1 MRPSKDEMWLSICKE
16 LAKQTTCVRKGV
28 GCVLLDANGHVLSTG
43 YNGVAAGLP
52 HCNEKEKFDIAIKC
66 DTCSSQIGKGSCNA
80 SACPGWNPKKSLVP
94 TDAKRE
100 VGNWVSYHPHA
111 CEGAKYDSGEGL
123 GKCQAIHAE
132 QNALLQCP
140 DIMKIHTCYTTS
152 SPCNEQCI
160 KLLLNTSCQ
169 RIVFLEEYSKSGKDA
184 WLAAGREWVQHD
196 EC

>member
-1 MRPSKDEMWLSICKE
+1 MRPSKDQIWLNICKE

-43 YNGVAAGLP
+43 YNGVASGLP
-52 HCNEKEKFDIAIKC
+52 HCNEERKDGVWYGIESPEKL
-66 DTCSSQIGKGSCNA
+66 
-80 SACPGWNPKKSLVP
+80 KSKLHC
-94 TDAKRE
+94 E
-100 VGNWVSYHPHA
+100 YPHA

-169 RIVFLEEYSKSGKDA
+169 RIVFLEEYSKSGKEA
-184 WLAAGREWVQHD
+184 WLAAGREWVYHR
-196 EC
+196 

>member
-1 MRPSKDEMWLSICKE
+1 MRPSKDSMWLNVCKE

-43 YNGVAAGLP
+43 YNGVAAGLH
-52 HCNEKEKFDIAIKC
+52 HCNEELTETIQFYNKDRGELE
-66 DTCSSQIGKGSCNA
+66 
-80 SACPGWNPKKSLVP
+80 PWNNWTRKS
-94 TDAKRE
+94 
-100 VGNWVSYHPHA
+100 YPHA

-169 RIVFLEEYSKSGKDA
+169 RIVFLEEYSKSGKEA
-184 WLAAGREWVQHD
+184 WLAAGREWVKHGL
-196 EC
+196 E

>member
-1 MRPSKDEMWLSICKE
+1 MWLNICKE

-43 YNGVAAGLP
+43 YNGVASGLP
-52 HCNEKEKFDIAIKC
+52 HCNESEEDFIANAFY
-66 DTCSSQIGKGSCNA
+66 IGKSEM
-80 SACPGWNPKKSLVP
+80 KV
-94 TDAKRE
+94 
-100 VGNWVSYHPHA
+100 VYPHA

-169 RIVFLEEYSKSGKDA
+169 RIVFLEEYSKSGKEA
-184 WLAAGREWVQHD
+184 WLAAGREWVLHV
-196 EC
+196 

>member
-1 MRPSKDEMWLSICKE
+1 MRPTKDEMWLNICKE
-16 LAKQTTCVRKGV
+16 LATQTTCVRKGV

-52 HCNEKEKFDIAIKC
+52 HCNEEGNFVVNPVLLKEDGYYRRPEHWEIAEI
-66 DTCSSQIGKGSCNA
+66 
-80 SACPGWNPKKSLVP
+80 P
-94 TDAKRE
+94 T
-100 VGNWVSYHPHA
+100 YPHA

-184 WLAAGREWVQHD
+184 WLAAGREWVHHK
-196 EC
+196 

>member
-1 MRPSKDEMWLSICKE
+1 M
-16 LAKQTTCVRKGV
+16 
-28 GCVLLDANGHVLSTG
+28 
-43 YNGVAAGLP
+43 
-52 HCNEKEKFDIAIKC
+52 
-66 DTCSSQIGKGSCNA
+66 IG
-80 SACPGWNPKKSLVP
+80 
-94 TDAKRE
+94 RE
-100 VGNWVSYHPHA
+100 ISEVFYPHA

-184 WLAAGREWVQHD
+184 WLAAGREWVHHK
-196 EC
+196 

>member
-1 MRPSKDEMWLSICKE
+1 MRPSKDQMWLNICKE
-16 LAKQTTCVRKGV
+16 LAKQTTCIRKGV

-52 HCNEKEKFDIAIKC
+52 HCNEEKHLLEER
-66 DTCSSQIGKGSCNA
+66 SQLILGNG
-80 SACPGWNPKKSLVP
+80 VP
-94 TDAKRE
+94 HYKRE
-100 VGNWVSYHPHA
+100 VINVKTHHPHA

-140 DIMKIHTCYTTS
+140 DVMKIHTCYTTS
-152 SPCNEQCI
+152 SPCAEQCI

-184 WLAAGREWVQHD
+184 WLAAGREWVKHV
-196 EC
+196 

>member
-1 MRPSKDEMWLSICKE
+1 
-16 LAKQTTCVRKGV
+16 
-28 GCVLLDANGHVLSTG
+28 VLTDW
-43 YNGVAAGLP
+43 
-52 HCNEKEKFDIAIKC
+52 EWIK
-66 DTCSSQIGKGSCNA
+66 
-80 SACPGWNPKKSLVP
+80 
-94 TDAKRE
+94 
-100 VGNWVSYHPHA
+100 HPNA

-169 RIVFLEEYSKSGKDA
+169 RIVFLEEYSKSGREA
-184 WLAAGREWVQHD
+184 WLNAGREWVHHNGTD
-196 EC
+196 IFNLTFTGMSGTTGTSRT

>member
-1 MRPSKDEMWLSICKE
+1 VRPSKHDMWLNICKE

-43 YNGVAAGLP
+43 YNGVASGLK
-52 HCNEKEKFDIAIKC
+52 HCNEEGYFGFRKAVM
-66 DTCSSQIGKGSCNA
+66 SGKI
-80 SACPGWNPKKSLVP
+80 VY
-94 TDAKRE
+94 E
-100 VGNWVSYHPHA
+100 YPHA

-184 WLAAGREWVQHD
+184 WLAAGREWVHHK
-196 EC
+196 

>member
-1 MRPSKDEMWLSICKE
+1 MRPSKDEVWLNICKE
-16 LAKQTTCVRKGV
+16 LARQTTCVRKGV

-52 HCNEKEKFDIAIKC
+52 HCNELVLLDL
-66 DTCSSQIGKGSCNA
+66 THSGRQSS
-80 SACPGWNPKKSLVP
+80 
-94 TDAKRE
+94 RE
-100 VGNWVSYHPHA
+100 EYPHA

-169 RIVFLEEYSKSGKDA
+169 RIVFLEEYSKSGKEA
-184 WLAAGREWVQHD
+184 WLAAGREWVHHK
-196 EC
+196 